1 MLPTNWAVLPANWCL
16 ILVRHSQMPKS
27 KKITFSQ
34 HLRISSCALVIFAV
48 VIFLATYK
56 TPPLKNELVVAHGEA
71 LDIKE
76 IRGKYGGKGFSF
88 FLSTDSKKY
97 VFTAY
102 GVNYKNALSELRK
115 NHRAAVRILTS
126 KAGNKYELSK
136 EKTFPVYEIKINN
149 GQGITYEELSKSWG
163 NSRISTMSYAAIGVA
178 IGLLLIT
185 ATFFLYATSLISGS
199 SRLLRS
205 LGTG

>member
-1 MLPTNWAVLPANWCL
+1 
-16 ILVRHSQMPKS
+16 MPKS

-48 VIFLATYK
+48 VIFLVTYK
-56 TPPLKNELVVAHGEA
+56 TPPLKSELVVAHGEA
-71 LDIKE
+71 LNVKE

-102 GVNYKNALSELRK
+102 GVDYKNTLSELRK
-115 NHRAAVRILTS
+115 NHHAAVRILTS
-126 KAGNKYELSK
+126 TAGNKYELSK
-136 EKTFPVYEIKINN
+136 EKTFPVYEIKIDN
-149 GQGITYEELSKSWG
+149 GQEITYEELSKSWG
-163 NSRISTMSYAAIGVA
+163 SSRISTMSYAAIGVA

-185 ATFFLYATSLISGS
+185 ATFFSV
-199 SRLLRS
+199 RHQPN
-205 LGTG
+205 